1 MKTERHIRATLF
13 AEITRNTFKLLGENQ
28 GLEVPIER
36 AENGRLT
43 PESAQ
48 QITSQTHQFLKRS
61 RVGSGSVVC
70 AIGARGVS
78 LRRINLPMA
87 RPEDLDALLLLQIEK
102 EFPVSPDELA
112 WGAQR
117 IASPTDPIDD
127 GLAASQEFVVA
138 AIKKEFISDYA
149 RVFSGAG
156 LNPEF
161 TLGGLAA
168 SAICPKE
175 SSSYALLDIGSHQ
188 SDLTVFESGSPTA
201 IRVIPWGNASI
212 PEAAQ
217 TGVHSDPVQPHPLN
231 PGETGSRSS
240 VRPALSEAATDALAR
255 LIQPALTSGTLYLAG
270 QTLEVDPVAL
280 SRALGG
286 NIQCS
291 RIDFPPGPG
300 ISAATFGL
308 KTFAERN
315 GHAPALLLKSSS
327 VTSSAAQSL
336 GLARWKWPAITACL
350 LLFLLSLRYAEPFL
364 KKDALAKSIAG
375 IRLQKQQLPDIDRE
389 LTFLQHLHTNQP
401 ACLNALLA
409 LAHSAAPGMRI
420 DSLSLTRRGDLSLR
434 ATIQNPQQATDFRS
448 KLIDTGIFLS
458 VTMQEQSP
466 GPGPDRQRLTV
477 RMSARWNPSKDARL
491 NITNTPAAT
500 ASSRPQPIP
509 NLPPPHALAH

>member
-1 MKTERHIRATLF
+1 MERHARAALF
-13 AEITRNTFKLLGENQ
+13 AEITRNTFKLLGANQ

-36 AENGRLT
+36 ADNGRLT

-48 QITSQTHQFLKRS
+48 QITSQTHQFLKRT
-61 RVGSGSVVC
+61 RVGSASVVC

-78 LRRINLPMA
+78 LRRLNLPA
-87 RPEDLDALLLLQIEK
+87 ASPEDSDALLLLQIEK

-117 IASPTDPIDD
+117 VASHTSPVS
-127 GLAASQEFVVA
+127 GHAASQEFVVA

-149 RVFSGAG
+149 QVFSAAG

-161 TLGGLAA
+161 TLSGLAA

-175 SSSYALLDIGSHQ
+175 SISYALLDIGSHQ

-201 IRVIPWGNASI
+201 IRIIPWGNAFI

-217 TGVHSDPVQPHPLN
+217 TAGQSNAAHVHPLN
-231 PGETGSRSS
+231 PGETGPPNSGQ
-240 VRPALSEAATDALAR
+240 PAPSEAAIDALAR
-255 LIQPALTSGTLYLAG
+255 LIQPAVATGTLYLAG
-270 QTLEVDPVAL
+270 KTLGLDPLAL

-291 RIDFPPGPG
+291 RIDLPPGPG
-300 ISAATFGL
+300 ISAATLGL
-308 KTFAERN
+308 KTLTERN

-327 VTSSAAQSL
+327 VANSAAQSP
-336 GLARWKWPAITACL
+336 GLARWKWPTLAACL

-364 KKDALAKSIAG
+364 KKDALAKSIAA

-409 LAHSAAPGMRI
+409 LAQSAAPGMRI

-434 ATIQNPQQATDFRS
+434 ATIQNAQQATDFRS

-458 VTMQEQSP
+458 VTVQEQTP

-500 ASSRPQPIP
+500 ASSRPPAIQ
-509 NLPPPHALAH
+509 NFPPPHALAH